1 MSYCVAGK
9 ARLSLVGG
17 RRCVRG
23 VSEVHSG
30 ERVYHADMGRTP
42 MFGVC
47 DREILSQGVVIDVWL
62 NVEGTNVTKGKWMC
76 CCIQELVH
84 SGVLFDSTRSWCGEV
99 LCLCSDL

>member
-47 DREILSQGVVIDVWL
+47 DREILSQRVVIDVWL

-76 CCIQELVH
+76 C
-84 SGVLFDSTRSWCGEV
+84 
-99 LCLCSDL
+99 